1 MTHRT
6 PKRYRVLWKNLAGEL
21 YAHDRSTMRTAI
33 AEARS
38 LHKSSVPW
46 QDIQVHDVKGGV
58 VWCLRPAQSPE
69 VFASP
74 SAKRTETEHA

>member
-1 MTHRT
+1 MTHRK

-21 YAHDRSTMRTAI
+21 YAHDRATMLTAI
-33 AEARS
+33 TEARA

-58 VWCLRPAQSPE
+58 VWCLRPAESPE

-74 SAKRTETEHA
+74 PPKAGE